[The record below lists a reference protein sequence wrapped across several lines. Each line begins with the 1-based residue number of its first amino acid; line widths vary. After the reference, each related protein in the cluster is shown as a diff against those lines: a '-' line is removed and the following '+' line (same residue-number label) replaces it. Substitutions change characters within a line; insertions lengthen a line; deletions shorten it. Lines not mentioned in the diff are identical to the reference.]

1 MKRPEN
7 ETTRSINEYAILLLK
22 TSIYVNG
29 ASALALIAFIGNI
42 WSTELNLF
50 VIETFNS
57 AITTFILGVWFAIG
71 CLGLLIVKATLEYI
85 FSSEDDQKGV
95 TNEAE
100 LKKASRITSK
110 FYAILILMFSML
122 SITMFPIGAT
132 KAISAFVEQSMAM
145 QKIQDVTSD

>member
-1 MKRPEN
+1 MKWPEN

-22 TSIYVNG
+22 TSIYING

-50 VIETFNS
+50 VIETFHS
-57 AITTFILGVWFAIG
+57 AITTFILGVWFAVG
-71 CLGLLIVKATLEYI
+71 CLGLLITKATLGYV
-85 FSSEDDQKGV
+85 FSSEEDQKGV

-100 LKKASRITSK
+100 LKKTSRISNK
-110 FYAILILMFSML
+110 FHAILILVLAML
-122 SITMFPIGAT
+122 SIIMFPIGAE

-145 QKIQDVTSD
+145 